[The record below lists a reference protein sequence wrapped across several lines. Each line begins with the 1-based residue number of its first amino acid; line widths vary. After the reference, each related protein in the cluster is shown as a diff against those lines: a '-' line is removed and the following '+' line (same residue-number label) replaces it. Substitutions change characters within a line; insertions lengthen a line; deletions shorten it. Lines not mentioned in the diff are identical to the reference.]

1 MAEMKASEAR
11 ENFADTLN
19 RVAYGGERIV
29 LNRRGRPVAALVA
42 VEDLEALEAAEDA
55 EDVRVARERL
65 RDGEETMTLEEVK
78 AGLGL

>member
-1 MAEMKASEAR
+1 MTEMRASEAR
-11 ENFADTLN
+11 ANFADTLN

-29 LNRRGRPVAALVA
+29 LHRRGRPVAVLVA

-55 EDVRVARERL
+55 DDVRVAMERL
-65 RDGEETMTLEEVK
+65 HDGEETLTLEEVK